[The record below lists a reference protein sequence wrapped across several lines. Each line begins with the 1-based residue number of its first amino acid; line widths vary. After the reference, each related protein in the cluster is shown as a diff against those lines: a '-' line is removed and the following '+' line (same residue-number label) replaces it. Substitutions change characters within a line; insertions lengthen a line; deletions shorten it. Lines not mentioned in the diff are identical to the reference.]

1 MFKGRLP
8 TERDNNDN
16 PRALQKK
23 ITQLEREIDRISRP
37 LVYLNDQINSIK
49 TSINQIR
56 KEVGKEDPKYLAAKE
71 QFKELEA
78 RFIQERENIRKELE
92 ASELLDQL
100 QVLRE
105 KKAELEGDSEL
116 SARGSVKKRTKK

>member
-8 TERDNNDN
+8 TDRDENDN
-16 PRALQKK
+16 PKAITKK

-37 LVYLNDQINSIK
+37 LVYLNDQMNAIK

-56 KEVGKEDPKYLAAKE
+56 KEVGKEDPQYHAAKD

-78 RFIQERENIRKELE
+78 RFIQERDKIRKELE

-100 QVLRE
+100 QMLKD
-105 KKAELEGDSEL
+105 KKAEMEGNLEKSSL
-116 SARGSVKKRTKK
+116 VASKKSKKK